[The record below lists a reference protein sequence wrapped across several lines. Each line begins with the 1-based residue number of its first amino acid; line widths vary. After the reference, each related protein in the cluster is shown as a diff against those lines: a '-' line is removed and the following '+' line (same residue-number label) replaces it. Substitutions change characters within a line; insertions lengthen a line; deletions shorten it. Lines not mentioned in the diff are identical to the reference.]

1 MTSIFRRACSIAVAL
16 VAVSAVVSAQE
27 SPATVWSHGTTLNL
41 FAGAAS
47 EPMKGAFTAGGAIG
61 WQLTPALAIEGTGGW
76 IDSQSSSAWFTA
88 ALKAQARLAYAG
100 GTNPYVEGG
109 IGLCR
114 ATFDAGQANVPTLY
128 QKRMMEAP
136 ETSMM
141 AHTFTDPTFAF
152 GAGLNIIATRH
163 IAVRPAVEVTM
174 VFRNSNTFTMT
185 AGVVRLAYHFE
196 NHPVTPARRAR

>member
-1 MTSIFRRACSIAVAL
+1 MTSVFRRACAIAVAFL
-16 VAVSAVVSAQE
+16 AVAALAKAQE
-27 SPATVWSHGTTLNL
+27 TAANVWSHGTTLNI
-41 FAGAAS
+41 FAGASS

-61 WQLTPALAIEGTGGW
+61 WQVTPTMAIEGTGGW
-76 IDSQSSSAWFTA
+76 IDSQSSSPWFIA